1 MKKKLMMVAVLLGV
15 LSLGACV
22 DDNETQSVTDVRNAK
37 AEQLQARADMNNAE
51 AEAQKIQ
58 ADAEAALMTAKA
70 EAQKA
75 AAAKVNAEAETIKKR
90 TELVWRMMPQ
100 KSRTRES
107 KWSWKPHWP
116 IWK

>member
-75 AAAKVNAEAETIKKR
+75 AAAKVNAEA
-90 TELVWRMMPQ
+90 
-100 KSRTRES
+100 
-107 KWSWKPHWP
+107 
-116 IWK
+116 